1 MLVLVQPLELV
12 VAVGNAIV
20 NAVLC
25 GIYNRKKINVIR
37 FSLSMVFDFT
47 TYIIV
52 DHFWK
57 ISLTS

>member
-25 GIYNRKKINVIR
+25 GIYNRKKITVIR

-52 DHFWK
+52 DHF
-57 ISLTS
+57 